1 MAAMAIRETYTLLTN
16 TISSNL
22 IFLEVLF
29 LYKDEKIEASP
40 VRLYSHYYSSNFS
53 VLANFLHCS
62 NPGLISSNKK
72 FDNISE
78 RYLIVSQGPT

>member
-29 LYKDEKIEASP
+29 LYKDEKKKLPLFVSIVIIILVIS
-40 VRLYSHYYSSNFS
+40 LFS
-53 VLANFLHCS
+53 QTFYIAQTL
-62 NPGLISSNKK
+62 
-72 FDNISE
+72 D
-78 RYLIVSQGPT
+78 